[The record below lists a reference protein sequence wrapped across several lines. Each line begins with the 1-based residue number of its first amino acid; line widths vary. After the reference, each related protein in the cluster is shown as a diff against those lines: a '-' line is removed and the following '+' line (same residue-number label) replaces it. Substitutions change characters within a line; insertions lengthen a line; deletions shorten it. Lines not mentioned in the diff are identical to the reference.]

1 MALCMI
7 EDASTTAS
15 IYCQTNITNT
25 MERSPTSSL
34 EPTATNSCSF
44 DFQKIDSTLI
54 NNQESTRKRQ
64 LSQNDTKTITDNSCR
79 SQAVSINK
87 NNESM
92 LRKSFLCFLR
102 IIISIIF

>member
-7 EDASTTAS
+7 GDASTATS
-15 IYCQTNITNT
+15 IYCQTTNT
-25 MERSPTSSL
+25 MERSPTSPL
-34 EPTATNSCSF
+34 ESTTTNSCSF

-64 LSQNDTKTITDNSCR
+64 LSQSDTKTITDHICR

-87 NNESM
+87 TNESM
-92 LRKSFLCFLR
+92 SRKSFLGFSK